1 MYRSLEDGTQMK
13 SSIRPITDNTT
24 EEEFN
29 KLVAD
34 IEGTSEP
41 ANELPK
47 KSKNKKNKKKK

>member
-1 MYRSLEDGTQMK
+1 MIHRQTQMK

-24 EEEFN
+24 EEEFD

-34 IEGTSEP
+34 IEGTTEP
-41 ANELPK
+41 VNELPK